1 MKKIFSFLATAVAA
15 LAFTACE
22 DVPAPYSI
30 NDGEGGTTS
39 GFHYV
44 SNNLMSGWSVK
55 PVEGKLQP
63 WSQGTSYTQATGYQK
78 WDGADQKSNKEVE
91 GWLISPAF
99 NTNGVGKLKMSFD
112 YFVRYTNN
120 DAAWKDHCKVYLS
133 DDYNGAD
140 VTAATW
146 TPLEVNLVESP
157 YSDFTTYTSGEIQIP
172 EEFVGKENLRVAFW
186 FYAPATGSTTW
197 ELQNF
202 RMDEGEAGTGPV
214 DDQKH
219 YKFVK
224 ATTVESGK
232 QYLIVA
238 DGKMAKPITGTATYG
253 YLNVEP
259 VGIKDNYIVVS
270 GLTNA
275 FTFNLDLTAD
285 ISGNVGDAYNII
297 QSDGRYLWAQE
308 GLNYKNFNVAENPEG
323 DKAWIVSIEEGT
335 SFRIICGNIGRFF
348 QYSKQYTSFG
358 CYAEEQQNALY
369 PELYVLEGETDEEV
383 TQPSGDTPGT
393 GGDTPTPVTGENLLA
408 NGDFEAWTGGQP
420 DNWKSTS
427 SASTATLKQST
438 NAHEGSYSV
447 EVVGQAS
454 SNKRLAYKEI
464 TLKAGTYVVNFYA
477 AAATSDAAS
486 ITAGFVPVTNG
497 TVGNYN
503 YTKGSDGK
511 NKYYNLSASEWTQV
525 NFTFTLSAQTTICPV
540 VMISGNPGKNV
551 LIDDYTLTT
560 SDGGIVDGGTPP
572 AGETAQFRLAQ
583 SVASGKQYLIVAE
596 TNNTYYAAKPVISGH
611 SYDYLSSVAVT
622 TADGIITADPANAFT
637 FVASD
642 NGFKIQQP
650 DGRFLYMDETHNSF
664 QVNAAPNEGFVWT
677 VAIEPAAGYF
687 KITNVARNKYVQLS
701 TQNNNTW
708 GSYPEAKEG
717 GVMPR
722 LYERVQ

>member
-1 MKKIFSFLATAVAA
+1 MKKFLSFFATLA
-15 LAFTACE
+15 LALGFTACE
-22 DVPAPYSI
+22 DVPAPFAI
-30 NDGEGGTTS
+30 NDEGGTQT
-39 GFHYV
+39 GFYYM
-44 SNNLMSGWSVK
+44 SNNLSSGWTLK
-55 PVEGKLQP
+55 EVEGKGQP
-63 WSQGTSYTQATGYQK
+63 WSQGSSYVQATGFQK

-99 NTNGVGKLKMSFD
+99 NTAGAQKLKFSFD
-112 YFVRYTNN
+112 YTIKYTNN
-120 DAAWKDHCKVYLS
+120 VQNWKGNHKVLAS
-133 DDYNGAD
+133 KDYNGVD
-140 VTAATW
+140 VNSATW
-146 TPLEVNLVESP
+146 TEINVNLVESP
-157 YSDFTTYTSGEIQIP
+157 YSNSDWTLYTSGEVQLP
-172 EEFVGKENLRVAFW
+172 DEFVGAENLRIAFW
-186 FYAPATGSTTW
+186 FYAPASGSTTW

-202 RMDEGEAGTGPV
+202 KLEEGEAGAAPV
-214 DDQKH
+214 DETPN

-224 ATTVESGK
+224 TTSIEEGK
-232 QYLIVA
+232 QYLFVA
-238 DGKMAKPITGTATYG
+238 DGKMAGPISSAYG
-253 YLNVEP
+253 YLTSNP
-259 VGIKDNYIVVS
+259 VGIKDDYIVVK

-275 FTFNLDLTAD
+275 FTINVDKTSE
-285 ISGNVGDAYNII
+285 ISGYSGLAYNIV
-297 QSDGRYLWAQE
+297 QSDGRMLWAEAEQSR
-308 GLNYKNFNVAENPEG
+308 KNFNVDENPSG
-323 DKAWIVSIEEGT
+323 DKAWIISSQQDGT
-335 SFRIICGNIGRFF
+335 FLITCGNVGRFM
-348 QYSKQYTSFG
+348 QYSTQYNSFG
-358 CYAEEQQNALY
+358 CYSEEQQNAFY
-369 PELYVLEGETDEEV
+369 PNLYVLVGETEDEV
-383 TQPSGDTPGT
+383 TQPSGDTPGP

-438 NAHEGSYSV
+438 NAHGGSYSV

-503 YTKGSDGK
+503 YTKGSDSK

-540 VMISGNPGKNV
+540 VMVSGNPGKNV

-611 SYDYLSSVAVT
+611 SYDFLSSVAVT

-677 VAIEPAAGYF
+677 VAIEPTAGYF